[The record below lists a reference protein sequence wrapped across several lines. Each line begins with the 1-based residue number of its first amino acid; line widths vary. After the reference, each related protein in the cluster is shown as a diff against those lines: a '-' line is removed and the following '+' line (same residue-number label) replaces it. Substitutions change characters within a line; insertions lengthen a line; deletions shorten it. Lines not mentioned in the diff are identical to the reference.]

1 VRRLPDTVED
11 RLKVLP
17 DGLIEHIECVRRIA
31 RELASLHSIDVEHV
45 DLAAAAHD
53 LARVLDDDTLL
64 ESARE
69 HGVEP
74 SPVHCGKPLL
84 LHGPVAAE
92 WLEREAG
99 IKNAQV
105 LEAVRC
111 HTTGRAGMGPVA
123 RVVFLA
129 DKLDPSKA
137 SRYPFQDDIASLA
150 REDLDRAL
158 LQFLDMELGRFVAQG
173 YLIDPSSVELRNEL
187 VMALTSGD

>member
-1 VRRLPDTVED
+1 MRRLPDAVED
-11 RLKVLP
+11 RLKGLP
-17 DGLIEHIECVRRIA
+17 GGLIEHIECVRGIA
-31 RELASLHSIDVEHV
+31 RELASLHSIDVERV

-53 LARVLDDDTLL
+53 LARAFDDDMLL

-69 HGVEP
+69 YGIEP
-74 SPVHCGKPLL
+74 SPVLSGKPLL

-99 IKNAQV
+99 IEDAQV

-123 RVVFLA
+123 RLVFLA
-129 DKLDPSKA
+129 DKLDPSKG

-150 REDLDRAL
+150 RKDLDRAL
-158 LQFLDMELGRFVAQG
+158 LRFLDMELERFVAQG

-187 VMALTSGD
+187 VLALGSGG

>member
-1 VRRLPDTVED
+1 MR
-11 RLKVLP
+11 
-17 DGLIEHIECVRRIA
+17 EHIECVRGLA
-31 RELASLHSIDVEHV
+31 RELAALHGIDVERT

-53 LARVLDDDTLL
+53 LARALDDDTLL
-64 ESARE
+64 ESA
-69 HGVEP
+69 HGYGIEP
-74 SPVHCGKPLL
+74 SPVDRGKPVL

-99 IKNAQV
+99 IEDAQV

-111 HTTGRAGMGPVA
+111 HTTGRAGMGPIA

-137 SRYPFQDDIASLA
+137 GRYPFQDDIAALA
-150 REDLDRAL
+150 RKDLNRAL
-158 LQFLDMELGRFVAQG
+158 LRFLDMELGRFVAQG

-187 VMALTSGD
+187 VLAHGSGG

>member
-1 VRRLPDTVED
+1 MRRLPDAVED
-11 RLKVLP
+11 SLKGLP
-17 DGLIEHIECVRRIA
+17 DGLIEHIECVREIA
-31 RELASLHSIDVEHV
+31 RELASIHSIDGAQV

-53 LARVLDDDTLL
+53 LARALDDDTLL

-69 HGVEP
+69 YGIEP
-74 SPVHCGKPLL
+74 SPVHRGKPLL

-99 IKNAQV
+99 IEDAQV
-105 LEAVRC
+105 LEAVRW
-111 HTTGRAGMGPVA
+111 HTTGRAGMDPVA

-137 SRYPFQDDIASLA
+137 GRYPFQDDIGALA
-150 REDLDRAL
+150 RKDLDRAL
-158 LQFLDMELGRFVAQG
+158 LRFLDMELGRFVAQG

-187 VMALTSGD
+187 VLALGSGG